1 MENFT
6 DKLREIRDKFH
17 PDKVRKIKSLRDV
30 KSPRLRKLIFGLCI
44 LLSLLFTA
52 QFFLNQEEANQAE
65 FRDTFVKK
73 ELKGTKVAN
82 WNVVKNFAYKDGKAG
97 IYTYQTEKGFYTL
110 IYDLS
115 HQKVLFNE
123 LTDTSATDTGNVS
136 NSATI
141 LGAQLLLK
149 LFEEGTDKITELKK
163 IDDGFRING
172 KDYKLENQYSR
183 LTKVNGKEVKKYYN
197 IHFTSPAARRL
208 LKKNGIDTSKLL
220 IGRVQLEDKS
230 VIVTAREDGTK
241 TVLVMKSEMNSKVTL
256 SQSTNTLK
264 NKDKGE

>member
-6 DKLREIRDKFH
+6 NKLREIRDKFH

-82 WNVVKNFAYKDGKAG
+82 WNVVKNFAYKNGKA
-97 IYTYQTEKGFYTL
+97 
-110 IYDLS
+110 
-115 HQKVLFNE
+115 E

-163 IDDGFRING
+163 INDGFRING

-183 LTKVNGKEVKKYYN
+183 LTKVNGREVKKYYN

-208 LKKNGIDTSKLL
+208 LKKNGIDISKLL

-230 VIVTAREDGTK
+230 VIVTAREDGTE

>member
-1 MENFT
+1 M
-6 DKLREIRDKFH
+6 
-17 PDKVRKIKSLRDV
+17 
-30 KSPRLRKLIFGLCI
+30 
-44 LLSLLFTA
+44 
-52 QFFLNQEEANQAE
+52 
-65 FRDTFVKK
+65 
-73 ELKGTKVAN
+73 
-82 WNVVKNFAYKDGKAG
+82 
-97 IYTYQTEKGFYTL
+97 
-110 IYDLS
+110 S

-230 VIVTAREDGTK
+230 VIVTAREDGTE